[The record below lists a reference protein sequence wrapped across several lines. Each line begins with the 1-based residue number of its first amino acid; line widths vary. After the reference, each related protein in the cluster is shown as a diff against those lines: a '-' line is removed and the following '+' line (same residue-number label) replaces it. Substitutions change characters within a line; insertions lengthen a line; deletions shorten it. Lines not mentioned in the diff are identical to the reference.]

1 MQAISLLIYAEKLAN
16 LQLYCNCCIV
26 YYSINRI
33 IKAESLMMWLK
44 VIFQFQ
50 KFEFFDHDIEIRFR
64 VSTNLCCRFV
74 WLLNSI

>member
-33 IKAESLMMWLK
+33 IKAESLMM
-44 VIFQFQ
+44 
-50 KFEFFDHDIEIRFR
+50 
-64 VSTNLCCRFV
+64 
-74 WLLNSI
+74 